1 MRLTTP
7 QEIRFERPV
16 ERREATERPR
26 VQPLSGTT
34 QRPSHSFAESL
45 RSCAP
50 GQPIRTGVPGSK
62 KRFLYKIFF
71 ERVRSCTTL
80 VRYRKSTLGL
90 GYIRSSASEVL
101 CQQVRRRDQLLA
113 LRANNREL
121 SEASLVSDAG
131 TLLLHLSRV
140 ARLNAG
146 RRHHLHE
153 HRRCFR
159 QSPPP
164 AGQPQP
170 LGFFINIPEHVG
182 LGE

>member
-1 MRLTTP
+1 MNQLFGKTRADALRTRLADLPKHERCEDNCSCDCHLQGHSIPAAMRLTTP

-50 GQPIRTGVPGSK
+50 GQPIRTGAPGSK

-90 GYIRSSASEVL
+90 GYTRSSQRAKCSASRSGGET
-101 CQQVRRRDQLLA
+101 
-113 LRANNREL
+113 NF
-121 SEASLVSDAG
+121 
-131 TLLLHLSRV
+131 LHLGQTTASCLK
-140 ARLNAG
+140 RLSFLTPA
-146 RRHHLHE
+146 
-153 HRRCFR
+153 RCF
-159 QSPPP
+159 
-164 AGQPQP
+164 
-170 LGFFINIPEHVG
+170 FISRG
-182 LGE
+182 